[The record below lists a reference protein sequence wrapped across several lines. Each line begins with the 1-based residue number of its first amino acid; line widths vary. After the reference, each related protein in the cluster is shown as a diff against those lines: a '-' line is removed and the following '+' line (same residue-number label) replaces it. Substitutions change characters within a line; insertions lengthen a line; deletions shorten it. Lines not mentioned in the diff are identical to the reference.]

1 MCNNTGAATNN
12 CKGTETLEE
21 IAKMSNNT
29 ESKVDNCSEEQK
41 TAKQQLADANN
52 EIAELKL
59 QIKWLER
66 SYE

>member
-1 MCNNTGAATNN
+1 
-12 CKGTETLEE
+12 
-21 IAKMSNNT
+21 MSNNT
-29 ESKVDNCSEEQK
+29 DSNVDKGNEEQK
-41 TAKQQLADANN
+41 TAIQQLADANN